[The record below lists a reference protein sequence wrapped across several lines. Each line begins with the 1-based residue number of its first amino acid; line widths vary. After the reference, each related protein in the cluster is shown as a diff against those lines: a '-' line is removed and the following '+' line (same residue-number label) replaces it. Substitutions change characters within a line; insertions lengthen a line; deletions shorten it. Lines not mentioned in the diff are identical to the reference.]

1 MWPPTI
7 IYTGRVVLTGVMEM
21 QDPPDM
27 GSPREA
33 AGCDVYET
41 DDGRVVLYD
50 DRNPDAYL
58 RSDLEVTVE
67 R

>member
-1 MWPPTI
+1 
-7 IYTGRVVLTGVMEM
+7 VLAGVMEM
-21 QDPPDM
+21 QDTPEV

-41 DDGRVVLYD
+41 DDGKVVLYD

-58 RSDLEVTVE
+58 RSDLDVAVE

>member
-1 MWPPTI
+1 
-7 IYTGRVVLTGVMEM
+7 MEM

-27 GSPREA
+27 GSSREA

-58 RSDLEVTVE
+58 RSDLDVAVE

>member
-1 MWPPTI
+1 
-7 IYTGRVVLTGVMEM
+7 MEM
-21 QDPPDM
+21 QDPSSG

-33 AGCDVYET
+33 RVDCDVYED

-58 RSDLEVTVE
+58 RSDLQVAVE
-67 R
+67 Q